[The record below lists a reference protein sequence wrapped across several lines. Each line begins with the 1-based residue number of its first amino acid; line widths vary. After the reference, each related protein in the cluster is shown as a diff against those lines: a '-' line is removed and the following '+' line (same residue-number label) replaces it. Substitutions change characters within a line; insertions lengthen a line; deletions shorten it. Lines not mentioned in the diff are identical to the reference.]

1 MPDTLERLRAALS
14 GRYAIVREVG
24 AGGMATVY
32 LAEDLKHHRKVALKV
47 MKPELA
53 ATMGSS
59 RFLREIETAA
69 QLQHPH
75 ILPLHDSGEADGFL
89 YFVMPFVE
97 GESLRGKLTRGGELP
112 VGEAVRV
119 LRDVVDALSH
129 AHAQGVVHR
138 DIKPD
143 NVLLSGRHALVT
155 DFGVAKA
162 VSEATGRNAMTTVGV
177 ALGTPTYMAPEQ
189 AAADPHIDTRADIYA
204 VGCLAYELLTG
215 QPPFRGDSAQRV
227 LAAHV
232 TEAPTPVTTRRSAVP
247 AQLNAVVMRCLEKK
261 PADRWQT
268 ADELLAQ
275 IEQFLTPSGGITPT
289 DTRPVSGFRTAGV
302 PLPSRRGALI
312 AGSVVLA
319 LVLGGLWALRGG
331 SGEAQAAKPRLVV
344 LPPRNLGPPEQAYVA
359 DGIAEEINNRLVGL
373 SGIEVIGRTSAER
386 YRATDKTPKQIG
398 EELGVEYLLALRV
411 GSEGPASSRRL
422 RVSAELLRGKTEAQL
437 WGKTFV
443 AEAADDYFR
452 MQGEIATEVANEMGV
467 ALGAGDRDRLAV
479 RPTSN
484 AEAYDHYLR
493 GIAAVSR
500 GYGIADFRDAT
511 ERFNSAVELDAQFAL
526 AWAGLGMAHTELYWF
541 QADRTARRLELAR
554 TALDRAATLA
564 PDHPYVRLVRG
575 IYRYHGF
582 LDYDG
587 ALVELRA
594 SARLDPGRAE
604 VHEWIGYVQRRSGRI
619 ADATLSMERAVELD
633 PQASRLVNGL
643 AETYS
648 GATRYRDAERLAER
662 AFAIAPAEWGVHY
675 TLIQSAVAT
684 GNLAA
689 ARERVA
695 RAVARMTLERIL
707 VDRPANLEEWYWL
720 MSEDGRRALDPFPP
734 LTVSMIDT
742 AAYYLVRGQVRRNM
756 GADARAD
763 FEAAAA
769 RFRRQ
774 AADRPEEPWVQLYL
788 AEAASGLNRR
798 DEAITAGDAAMRNF
812 ARDQWEG
819 PWARSVF
826 AEILWRF
833 GERDRAVTELEA
845 YVTGFPAGRDLLR
858 HHPRF
863 APMREDPRVRKLIGG

>member
-1 MPDTLERLRAALS
+1 MPDTLERLRAALA
-14 GRYAIVREVG
+14 GRYTIVREVG

-32 LAEDLKHHRKVALKV
+32 LAEDTKHHRKVALKV

-53 ATMGSS
+53 ATMGST
-59 RFLREIETAA
+59 RFLREIQTAA

-97 GESLRGKLTRGGELP
+97 GESLRAKLARGGELP

-138 DIKPD
+138 DVKPD

-162 VSEATGRNAMTTVGV
+162 VSEATGRNTITTVGV

-189 AAADPHIDTRADIYA
+189 AAADPSIDARADLYA

-215 QPPFRGDSAQRV
+215 QPPFRGESAQRI

-232 TEAPTPVTTRRSAVP
+232 TEAPTPVTARRSAVP
-247 AQLNAVVMRCLEKK
+247 AALNAVVMRCLEKK

-289 DTRPVSGFRTAGV
+289 DTRPLSGVRPV
-302 PLPSRRGALI
+302 RLPSRRTALV

-319 LVLGGLWALRGG
+319 LVLAGLWALRGRG
-331 SGEAQAAKPRLVV
+331 GEAQAKPRLVV

-386 YRATDKTPKQIG
+386 YRATDKSPRQIG

-411 GSEGPASSRRL
+411 GSEGPVTGRRL

-437 WGKTFV
+437 WGKSFV

-452 MQGEIATEVANEMGV
+452 VQGEIATEVANEMGV
-467 ALGAGDRDRLAV
+467 ALGAGDRERLAV

-484 AEAYDHYLR
+484 AEAYDYYLR
-493 GIAAVSR
+493 GSAAVNR
-500 GYGIADFRDAT
+500 GYGIADFRDAV
-511 ERFNSAVELDAQFAL
+511 ERFTRAVELDPRFAL

-541 QADRTARRLELAR
+541 QADRTARRLDLAR
-554 TALDRAATLA
+554 AAVDRAASLA
-564 PDHPYVRLVRG
+564 PDDPHVHLVRG
-575 IYRYHGF
+575 IFRYHAY

-587 ALVELRA
+587 ALLEMREA
-594 SARLDPGRAE
+594 ARLDPGRAE
-604 VHEWIGYVQRRSGRI
+604 VHEWIGYVQRRAGQVSEAI
-619 ADATLSMERAVELD
+619 ASLERAVELD
-633 PQASRLVNGL
+633 PQSGRLMGGL
-643 AETYS
+643 AETYV
-648 GATRYRDAERLAER
+648 GAARYRDAERLTDR
-662 AFAIAPAEWGVHY
+662 AYALLPTDWGVHY
-675 TLIQSAVAT
+675 TMISGAIGSGDLSK
-684 GNLAA
+684 
-689 ARERVA
+689 ARQRVA
-695 RAVARMTLERIL
+695 QAVARLTVERIL
-707 VDRPANLEEWYWL
+707 VDRSANLEEWYPL
-720 MSEDGRRALDPFPP
+720 LSDEARRALDPFPA
-734 LTVSMIDT
+734 LTTSMADT
-742 AAYYLVRGQVRRNM
+742 AAYYLVRAQIRTRQGH
-756 GADARAD
+756 DARAD
-763 FEAAAA
+763 FDSAAA
-769 RFRRQ
+769 RYHGQ
-774 AADRPEEPWVQLYL
+774 AAVRPEEPWIQLYL
-788 AEAASGLNRR
+788 AQAAAGQGRR
-798 DEAITAGDAAMRNF
+798 DAALRAGDAAMANF
-812 ARDQWEG
+812 ARDLWEG
-819 PWARSVF
+819 PGARAAY
-826 AEILWRF
+826 AEILWQF
-833 GERDRAVTELEA
+833 GERDRAVAELERF
-845 YVTGFPAGRDLLR
+845 VTGFPAARDLVR
-858 HHPRF
+858 HNPRY
-863 APMREDPRVRKLIGG
+863 AAMREDPRVRTLIGR